1 MPSCARSCRR
11 DRSAIHPAPAAS
23 TSKGLFHRLGITE
36 QLAPKLK
43 RAQGEPV
50 GQLVA
55 RGEVEIGFQQVSELL
70 PVPGIDYVGPLPPE
84 IQETTVFSAGIPAGA
99 PHPDAARALIEFLAA
114 PAAAPV
120 IRMKGMEPG

>member
-1 MPSCARSCRR
+1 MLVRALLQARSVGY
-11 DRSAIHPAPAAS
+11 SASAS
-23 TSKGLFHRLGITE
+23 GVYLEGLFRRLGITE

-84 IQETTVFSAGIPAGA
+84 IQEITVFAAGTPTAA
-99 PHPDAARALIEFLAA
+99 VEPDAARAFIAYVRT
-114 PAAAPV
+114 PAAAAV
-120 IRMKGMEPG
+120 IRGCGMEPA